1 MRRTCEWARI
11 LWHHLPE
18 GRLRVDKRASISP
31 KMCHKSEREK
41 NKQTNKKQKKA
52 LPDKGRQLFV
62 LLLLSCFNCVW
73 LFVTLWTVACQA
85 PLSLGFS
92 RQEYPN
98 GLPYPSPRN
107 LPQPGIEPGY
117 PASSASQGDSLL
129 LSHQGSP
136 IIGREQNK
144 IKLQASDKKAG
155 KKFFVFPCLSLSL
168 NCHGIFICY

>member
-98 GLPYPSPRN
+98 GLPFPFPGDLPN
-107 LPQPGIEPGY
+107 LGIEPWS
-117 PASSASQGDSLL
+117 PALQADSLPSEPPGKPFDSIIWTL
-129 LSHQGSP
+129 NPVMFNSAQPWNFHLHRP
-136 IIGREQNK
+136 INIFLK
-144 IKLQASDKKAG
+144 TK
-155 KKFFVFPCLSLSL
+155 SLRL
-168 NCHGIFICY
+168 NFNW